1 MNVSVTFMVA
11 FSKRLVFCSIYVLLL
26 VFVACGTTG
35 SRIRSALTD
44 CACYEEDV
52 HFPTPRS
59 GMPQR
64 EGFGLP
70 PGALKEMGRDKYLD
84 AMYEGIKKDFQ
95 DAGIKLTPIENGF
108 HATGVNI
115 EKVKDPV
122 TKKTKELLVSIDGDI
137 SFAHGSSLVT
147 PQARAVIDRVAKAM
161 AAYPDINVTVGGHTD
176 STGFKQL
183 NVVLSKE
190 RAQSTAD
197 LLVQLGKIDRKRI
210 VEVKGF
216 ADDQKIVDTMLAEVR
231 NRRVE
236 IRMAP

>member
-1 MNVSVTFMVA
+1 
-11 FSKRLVFCSIYVLLL
+11 
-26 VFVACGTTG
+26 
-35 SRIRSALTD
+35 
-44 CACYEEDV
+44 
-52 HFPTPRS
+52 
-59 GMPQR
+59 
-64 EGFGLP
+64 
-70 PGALKEMGRDKYLD
+70 
-84 AMYEGIKKDFQ
+84 
-95 DAGIKLTPIENGF
+95 
-108 HATGVNI
+108 
-115 EKVKDPV
+115 
-122 TKKTKELLVSIDGDI
+122 
-137 SFAHGSSLVT
+137 
-147 PQARAVIDRVAKAM
+147 
-161 AAYPDINVTVGGHTD
+161 VTVGGHTD